1 MMQGKC
7 GWDSLDGA
15 VGASTAGGMSLIPG
29 RGRSRMLS
37 SVAKKEKKRRLGHL
51 REIEIEIFLF
61 LSVDGSDFGSQLC
74 HLPVVGL

>member
-7 GWDSLDGA
+7 GWDSLGGT

-29 RGRSRMLS
+29 RGQSCVLS
-37 SVAKKEKKRRLGHL
+37 SVAKKKRRLGHL

-61 LSVDGSDFGSQLC
+61 LSVDGSDFESQLC